1 MIRSHGTASAD
12 AASPADEVSSA
23 DAGLPG
29 QHPVAPDRAE
39 AAGAGPAPVP
49 VTAEIT
55 MKKLADLARNELRR
69 LARDLGEDV
78 IGGHRH
84 PRPDDRFHR
93 MVDLQK
99 IEKNGSKHLRTRLK
113 QWSPPPGP
121 KRVLLLVSLW
131 SEAWHLLDYSLAYRT
146 LEVAE
151 RAAAG
156 FCRDAVAPQADQSEQ
171 GWEVAALRAVG
182 QAMSLVTTDA
192 ALFKLINL
200 SSAEGL
206 KVAAEQAVQ
215 ATAEIESAL
224 AALGPSPFQGEDAD
238 LLAEKLGE
246 IEDVAR
252 QNNVFY
258 AALVVAAEAL
268 IEFERW
274 LDGAP
279 RVTFGRSAAAAADR
293 PNSDTE
299 QALASINAAIGY
311 FRTAQAAIGDW
322 LILSR
327 YEPWERLLVQIREVV
342 APSVPS
348 AVSRVFVPNRAS
360 VRYIYPFAVEAGDTV
375 ADLLNEGNPG
385 DLDRLKADLDRQF
398 RAIGITVGDLKALEP
413 TEFFTQGS
421 GLYGGVRVDLPD
433 LELRDQ
439 LPPGPGDRR
448 QLLTAWLNL
457 SSMGN
462 HCLCIE
468 PKEGL
473 VEPLPHTLYRT
484 LRAGTPFPIG
494 ATVALAGPPAP
505 TSAAWDNLHFYSRDV
520 ITAAARV
527 GFWCVDADL
536 PVTQRFVRGNLHE
549 IVVVR
554 TEDPLGTRPPE
565 IARALDRAVGG
576 RILARSIQRAAATLE
591 EWVRYPPVPWT
602 GTAGQAAASA
612 IDGIPEMGLEGDWCT
627 HTGETTVFGIVSA
640 PSWHSDIYVE
650 GAQFANSWP
659 PRLQL
664 WSRRLRNIIESLEA
678 DSDHPEGP
686 EQLRQVEKRVRLHLA
701 QISTEELTATLAH
714 RRFLDQLM
722 GMAGLSGLQADLE
735 AELEAAERLTDWFN
749 QKARRSYEESRRADE
764 DQRQKADAR
773 RQVLLG
779 WIALFGL
786 FELAG
791 FLGLANSTDFR
802 LGFISFTPRRASW
815 EDWAILA
822 LLVLAL
828 LFGLY
833 YYNNRVERLV
843 RQLGSRVG
851 TRRRKGHHEH
861 PDTGPADPHGH
872 EPHRGR
878 LSGHSWTV
886 IRAERTRPAGRRPG
900 RADRGRQLRMLGTV
914 RAGG

>member
-1 MIRSHGTASAD
+1 MIRSQGPASAD
-12 AASPADEVSSA
+12 AA
-23 DAGLPG
+23 
-29 QHPVAPDRAE
+29 AP
-39 AAGAGPAPVP
+39 AGAAAP
-49 VTAEIT
+49 AEIT
-55 MKKLADLARNELRR
+55 VNKLADLVRNELRL
-69 LARDLGEDV
+69 LARNLGEDV

-84 PRPDDRFHR
+84 PRPGDGFHR
-93 MVDLQK
+93 VIDLQK
-99 IEKNGSKHLRTRLK
+99 IERDGAEHLRARLRH
-113 QWSPPPGP
+113 WSPPPGP
-121 KRVLLLVSLW
+121 ERVLLLVCLW

-146 LEVAE
+146 LQVAE

-156 FCRDAVAPQADQSEQ
+156 FCRDAVAQQADQSAQ
-171 GWEVAALRAVG
+171 DWEVAALRAVG
-182 QAMSLVTTDA
+182 RAMSLVTWDA
-192 ALFKLINL
+192 TLFKLINL

-206 KVAAEQAVQ
+206 KGVAEQGLA

-238 LLAEKLGE
+238 LLADKLGE
-246 IEDVAR
+246 IKATAR
-252 QNNVFY
+252 QNTVFY
-258 AALVVAAEAL
+258 AALVSAAAAL

-274 LDGAP
+274 LEGAP
-279 RVTFGRSAAAAADR
+279 RVAVGRSAAAADR
-293 PNSDTE
+293 PNSGTE
-299 QALASINAAIGY
+299 QALASIDVAINYVRAAEAAID
-311 FRTAQAAIGDW
+311 DW

-342 APSVPS
+342 APSAPS
-348 AVSRVFVPNRAS
+348 AASRVFVPNRAS
-360 VRYIYPFAVEAGDTV
+360 VRYIYPFAVEAGEDV
-375 ADLLNEGNPG
+375 GDLLNPFAVEAGETVEDLLEEGNSG
-385 DLDRLKADLDRQF
+385 YFDELKADLDRQF
-398 RAIGITVGDLKALEP
+398 RAIGITVGDLRALEP

-433 LELRDQ
+433 LELSE
-439 LPPGPGDRR
+439 PGPGGDKR

-457 SSMGN
+457 SALGN

-473 VEPLPHTLYRT
+473 VEPLPHVLYRT
-484 LRAGTPFPIG
+484 LRAGTPFAVG

-505 TSAAWDNLHFYSRDV
+505 AVAAWDNLHFYSRDI
-520 ITAAARV
+520 ITAAAQAD
-527 GFWCVDADL
+527 FWHIPADL
-536 PVTQRFVRGNLHE
+536 DVTQRFVRGNLHE
-549 IVVVR
+549 IVVIR

-591 EWVRYPPVPWT
+591 EWVRYPPVPRT
-602 GTAGQAAASA
+602 VTAGQVATPA
-612 IDGIPEMGLEGDWCT
+612 IDGIPEMGLAGDWCT

-640 PSWHSDIYVE
+640 PSWHSDVYVE

-664 WSRRLRNIIESLEA
+664 WSRRLRSIIQSLEA

-686 EQLRQVEKRVRLHLA
+686 EQLRQVERRVRLHLA
-701 QISTEELTATLAH
+701 QISTDELTATLAH
-714 RRFLDQLM
+714 RRFLDQLL

-749 QKARRSYEESRRADE
+749 QKASQASEERRRSYEESRRRDE
-764 DQRQKADAR
+764 DKRQQADAR

-791 FLGLANSTDFR
+791 FLALANSTGFR
-802 LGFISFTPRRASW
+802 LGFISFTPQRASW
-815 EDWAILA
+815 EDWVIVA
-822 LLVLAL
+822 LLVVAL

-843 RQLGSRVG
+843 RQVL
-851 TRRRKGHHEH
+851 TRRRKVINEH
-861 PDTGPADPHGH
+861 PDTEPADRPGH

-878 LSGHSWTV
+878 LPGHS
-886 IRAERTRPAGRRPG
+886 
-900 RADRGRQLRMLGTV
+900 
-914 RAGG
+914 

>member
-1 MIRSHGTASAD
+1 MIRSHGQASAD
-12 AASPADEVSSA
+12 AAAPADAVSSA
-23 DAGLPG
+23 
-29 QHPVAPDRAE
+29 
-39 AAGAGPAPVP
+39 
-49 VTAEIT
+49 EIT
-55 MKKLADLARNELRR
+55 TKKLADLARNELRR
-69 LARDLGEDV
+69 LARGLGEDV

-93 MVDLQK
+93 MIDLQK
-99 IEKNGSKHLRTRLK
+99 IEKKGAEHLRDRLQ

-121 KRVLLLVSLW
+121 QRVLLLVSLW

-156 FCRDAVAPQADQSEQ
+156 FCHDAVAQQADQSAPD
-171 GWEVAALRAVG
+171 WEVAALQAIG

-192 ALFKLINL
+192 TLFKLINL

-206 KVAAEQAVQ
+206 HGAAQQAVHV
-215 ATAEIESAL
+215 TAQIESAL
-224 AALGPSPFQGEDAD
+224 TALGPPPAQGEDAD

-246 IEDVAR
+246 IKETAR
-252 QNNVFY
+252 QSNIFY
-258 AALVVAAEAL
+258 AAMVVAAGAL

-279 RVTFGRSAAAAADR
+279 RVTFGRPDAAAADR
-293 PNSDTE
+293 PDSDTE
-299 QALASINAAIGY
+299 QTLATINAAIDY
-311 FRTAQAAIGDW
+311 FRIAQAAIDDW
-322 LILSR
+322 VILSR

-342 APSVPS
+342 DPSVPGS
-348 AVSRVFVPNRAS
+348 VSRVFVPNRVS
-360 VRYIYPFAVEAGDTV
+360 VRYIYPFAVEADDTV
-375 ADLLNEGNPG
+375 ADLLNEANPG
-385 DLDRLKADLDRQF
+385 DLDRLKANLDRQF
-398 RAIGITVGDLKALEP
+398 RAIGIKVGDLTALEP

-433 LELRDQ
+433 LELKDQ
-439 LPPGPGDRR
+439 LPPGSGGDRR

-473 VEPLPHTLYRT
+473 VNPLPHTLYRT
-484 LRAGTPFPIG
+484 LRAGTPFAIG

-505 TSAAWDNLHFYSRDV
+505 TPTAWDNLHVYSRDV
-520 ITAAARV
+520 ITAAARAR
-527 GFWCVDADL
+527 FWRVDAHL

-591 EWVRYPPVPWT
+591 EWVRYPPVPRT
-602 GTAGQAAASA
+602 GTAGQAAASV
-612 IDGIPEMGLEGDWCT
+612 IDGIPEMGLAGDWCT

-640 PSWHSDIYVE
+640 PSWHSDVYVE

-664 WSRRLRNIIESLEA
+664 WSRRLRSIIQSLEA
-678 DSDHPEGP
+678 DSDHPNEP

-714 RRFLDQLM
+714 RRFLDQLL

-764 DQRQKADAR
+764 DKREKADAR

-791 FLGLANSTDFR
+791 FLGLANSTGFR
-802 LGFISFTPRRASW
+802 LGFISFSPQRASW
-815 EDWAILA
+815 EDWVIVA
-822 LLVLAL
+822 LLLVAL

-833 YYNNRVERLV
+833 YYNPRVENLV
-843 RQLGSRVG
+843 RQFIM
-851 TRRRKGHHEH
+851 RRRKGNDDNS
-861 PDTGPADPHGH
+861 DTGPADQRGH
-872 EPHRGR
+872 KPDRGR
-878 LSGHSWTV
+878 LPGHS
-886 IRAERTRPAGRRPG
+886 
-900 RADRGRQLRMLGTV
+900 
-914 RAGG
+914 